1 MSLGRLTVQHESSE
15 APCNSSGQQLWLS
28 HARLRRNVDR
38 AAVLARLRPSS
49 DTDMDAT
56 TAAGMRD
63 LVSTLFADPPDR
75 PRDFLWRGE
84 SLDRL
89 TTLSAR
95 PPTPRTELLEAS
107 SRAISPRFAAGDR
120 LGFTL
125 RASPMVARPGGC
137 GRRGNR
143 YDVVMEALRAMPRD
157 SGLEARLGRVT
168 ATGREWLARQ
178 GGVRGFEGEPDLR
191 TDGYRPV
198 GFLRESGARA
208 RFSQL
213 NLSGSVVVT
222 DPALFVPALLAGFGR
237 ARALGY
243 GLMLIRRL

>member
-1 MSLGRLTVQHESSE
+1 MH
-15 APCNSSGQQLWLS
+15 QLWLS

-38 AAVLARLRPSS
+38 AAALARLRPSS
-49 DTDMDAT
+49 DTDAT
-56 TAAGMRD
+56 PAAGMRD
-63 LVSTLFADPPDR
+63 LVSTLFANPPDR
-75 PRDFLWRGE
+75 PRDFLWREE
-84 SLDRL
+84 SPDRL

-95 PPTPRTELLEAS
+95 PPTPRTELLETS
-107 SRAISPRFAAGDR
+107 SRALSPRFVAGDR

-137 GRRGNR
+137 GHRGDR

-157 SGLEARLGRVT
+157 SGLGARLGTVT
-168 ATGREWLARQ
+168 AAGCEWLARQ
-178 GGVRGFEGEPDLR
+178 GRMHGFEVDPDLR

-213 NLSGSVVVT
+213 NLTGSLVVT

-243 GLMLIRRL
+243 GLMLIRRF